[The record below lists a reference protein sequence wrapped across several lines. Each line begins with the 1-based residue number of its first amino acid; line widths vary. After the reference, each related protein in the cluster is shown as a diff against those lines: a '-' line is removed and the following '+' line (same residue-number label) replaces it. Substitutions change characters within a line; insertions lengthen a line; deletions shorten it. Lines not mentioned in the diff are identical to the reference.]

1 MCRQKGGRKLL
12 ARRIHQICSEKA
24 QRRWSFQAAP
34 LSWLYLSVLWVII
47 PCVLSWGNPRHH
59 FWNEE
64 ASRSARC
71 QGERGKSRPFRLEV
85 GHAVSLWCCNCFS
98 ILDKRSGTGVLEE
111 ENLQNALPI
120 AEDVLKMWRQV
131 VVHCKGNGTKNRQ
144 RRWQQGFSK
153 DRSVHSREKNDR
165 KVSFDPKYL
174 FFRVCA
180 NALWAL
186 IGSGWYFIINL
197 TNNPLNVRS
206 IYIKTLQGVH
216 RWSQALEGGSWAAVW
231 VDDHGAVTKPSV
243 KK

>member
-98 ILDKRSGTGVLEE
+98 ILDKRFGTGVLEE
-111 ENLQNALPI
+111 ENLQNALLI
-120 AEDVLKMWRQV
+120 TEDVLKMWRQV

-144 RRWQQGFSK
+144 RRWQQVFSK
-153 DRSVHSREKNDR
+153 DRLVHSPKKKKKIGQRVDSSLKIQRPIGAEKS
-165 KVSFDPKYL
+165 KVSFLPC
-174 FFRVCA
+174 VCLSSDW
-180 NALWAL
+180 LWL
-186 IGSGWYFIINL
+186 IFHHR
-197 TNNPLNVRS
+197 LN
-206 IYIKTLQGVH
+206 Q
-216 RWSQALEGGSWAAVW
+216 
-231 VDDHGAVTKPSV
+231 
-243 KK
+243 